1 MKIWDTVGIYI
12 KNWYTE
18 KRGKDMLYIAFSIW
32 SVLIQALA
40 DDKEPMLALGP
51 SDPPPHEGT
60 PSLLSHSGP
69 KKEAAKCYNPD

>member
-1 MKIWDTVGIYI
+1 
-12 KNWYTE
+12 
-18 KRGKDMLYIAFSIW
+18 MLYIAFSIW